1 MISRRRR
8 QKYGD
13 AIASPS
19 FKSMIISY
27 LKYRRKA
34 QGKYHLHSPLVFSL
48 YEEVLEKTFTS
59 SFRAKSR
66 NHRHLNRS
74 ELYAGDL
81 FTKGECSRFA
91 RVSIPLRFSRN
102 DNLFYEALDKNL
114 KDFVNDNPLIFN
126 ENDVVMIV
134 KDIHRGKQNE
144 RDWERLVG
152 DEKVR
157 LSIDCWRFGM
167 IFVMERIKKE
177 HYILKV

>member
-34 QGKYHLHSPLVFSL
+34 QGKYHLHSPLVFDL
-48 YEEVLEKTFTS
+48 YERVLEKPF
-59 SFRAKSR
+59 
-66 NHRHLNRS
+66 
-74 ELYAGDL
+74 DD
-81 FTKGECSRFA
+81 
-91 RVSIPLRFSRN
+91 I
-102 DNLFYEALDKNL
+102 DKNL
-114 KDFVNDNPLIFN
+114 KDFINDNPLIFN
-126 ENDVVMIV
+126 EDDVVMIV
-134 KDIHRGKQNE
+134 KYIHHGKHNE
-144 RDWERLVG
+144 RDWEKLVG

-157 LSIDCWRFGM
+157 LSIDCWKFGM
-167 IFVMERIKKE
+167 IFVMERLKKE